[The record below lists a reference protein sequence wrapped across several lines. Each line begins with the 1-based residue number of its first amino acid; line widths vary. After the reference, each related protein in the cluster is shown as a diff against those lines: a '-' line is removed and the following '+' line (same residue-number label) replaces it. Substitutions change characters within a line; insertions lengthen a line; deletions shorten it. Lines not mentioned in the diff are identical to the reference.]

1 MLNSQE
7 IIGHVTSPPSFVTK
21 TPPNIDDNTVI
32 VAVASPDLETGVQ
45 SRNGRF
51 LSDFYAFDHLFKGLG
66 HSQTWLTAA
75 DPERL
80 LETYGNYLHG
90 NPYQEQKV
98 VLSSSLL
105 QNGEITP
112 PVVVEPQGMIDRFLN
127 EVERASAEAA
137 QHDRLLLIMVF
148 CHGLVDHRFL
158 LDASDDERGLEV
170 NRLREA
176 IADGCRATIL
186 TPACYAEGWIVKD
199 LTGNNQHPLS
209 ATPGKQSESWVLS
222 PSASKRA
229 YGSIFVSSVIAT
241 LVSKGSRLVA
251 AEDDDEEEDGGGE
264 ASDGKEI
271 ERLQPD
277 RPNEIQAEAYRSFC
291 WSILDTCLG
300 KLHRMAY
307 DQGLCFSA
315 QDDQWSWP
323 WIKRTGTPLA
333 QFQSRWDA
341 LETVKFSGDEAQRL
355 FGDPDDS
362 NDWGPS
368 SQTSDPEVQNR
379 MEDLVHQQRVPP
391 LAKLLLE
398 TCPGDWSRG
407 WGNRDRSYLEQLAT
421 GVVIPRE
428 KRSYSLADPL
438 EFIRYRLEAAAMA
451 DRIVSLFQLPVP
463 FGESCIM
470 CDLDHF
476 NARAGKESEGYWRR
490 YSIVWSCLA
499 TNLYPE
505 ARNIQGHE
513 FVRPL
518 RYVVAAVSMMPL
530 SDEKAESLANEILEY
545 TGRLRKGVE
554 EGVAT
559 NEEVAR
565 QSRRWIAAIGRKA
578 RR

>member
-7 IIGHVTSPPSFVTK
+7 IIGLVTSPPSFVTK

-51 LSDFYAFDHLFKGLG
+51 LSDFYAFNYLFKGLG

-148 CHGLVDHRFL
+148 FHGLVDHRFL

-186 TPACYAEGWIVKD
+186 TPACYAEGWIGKD

-209 ATPGKQSESWVLS
+209 ATPGKQSE
-222 PSASKRA
+222 
-229 YGSIFVSSVIAT
+229 
-241 LVSKGSRLVA
+241 
-251 AEDDDEEEDGGGE
+251 
-264 ASDGKEI
+264 
-271 ERLQPD
+271 
-277 RPNEIQAEAYRSFC
+277 
-291 WSILDTCLG
+291 
-300 KLHRMAY
+300 
-307 DQGLCFSA
+307 SA

-368 SQTSDPEVQNR
+368 SQTSDPEVQKR

-398 TCPGDWSRG
+398 TCPGDWSRC
-407 WGNRDRSYLEQLAT
+407 WGDRDRSYLEQLST
-421 GVVIPRE
+421 DVVIPRE

-463 FGESCIM
+463 FGESCIT
-470 CDLDHF
+470 CDLDRF
-476 NARAGKESEGYWRR
+476 NTRAGKESEGYWRR
-490 YSIVWSCLA
+490 CSIVWSCLA

-505 ARNIQGHE
+505 PRNIQGHE

-530 SDEKAESLANEILEY
+530 SNEKAESLANEILEY

-559 NEEVAR
+559 NEGVPAR
-565 QSRRWIAAIGRKA
+565 ADVELQQSVERPVVSSILLSGEDEEEDEEKEEDEDEEEEEDEDEKA
-578 RR
+578 EEGSDR

>member
-7 IIGHVTSPPSFVTK
+7 ALVHVASRPSFVTK
-21 TPPNIDDNTVI
+21 TPPNIDCNTVI
-32 VAVASPDLETGVQ
+32 VAVASPDLDAGIQ
-45 SRNGRF
+45 SRDGWF
-51 LSDFYAFDHLFKGLG
+51 LSDFYAFNYLFKGLG

-80 LETYGNYLHG
+80 LETHGNYLHG

-127 EVERASAEAA
+127 EVERASVEAA
-137 QHDRLLLIMVF
+137 KNDRPLLILVF

-158 LDASDDERGLEV
+158 LDAADDARGLKA

-186 TPACYAEGWIVKD
+186 TSACYAEGWLVKD
-199 LTGNNQHPLS
+199 LKGNNQHPPS
-209 ATPGKQSESWVLS
+209 ATPGEQSESWVLS
-222 PSASKRA
+222 PSASKLA
-229 YGSIFVSSVIAT
+229 YGSIFASSVIAT
-241 LVSKGSRLVA
+241 LKSKGSPLFA
-251 AEDDDEEEDGGGE
+251 AEDDGEENEE
-264 ASDGKEI
+264 KKASDGKEV
-271 ERLQPD
+271 ETFQPD
-277 RPNEIQAEAYRSFC
+277 RPNEIQKGTYRSFRR
-291 WSILDTCLG
+291 SVLDACKG

-307 DQGLCFSA
+307 DQGFCFSA
-315 QDDQWSWP
+315 LDDQWSWP

-333 QFQSRWDA
+333 QFQSRWDS

-362 NDWGPS
+362 NDWAPP
-368 SQTSDPEVQNR
+368 SQTSDTEVQKR
-379 MEDLVHQQRVPP
+379 MGELVYQQRVPP

-398 TCPGDWSRG
+398 TCTGDWSKG
-407 WGNRDRSYLEQLAT
+407 WGNRDRGYLEQLAT

-428 KRSYSLADPL
+428 ESAYSDADPM
-438 EFIRYRLEAAAMA
+438 EFIRYRLETAAMA

-463 FGESCIM
+463 FGESCSM
-470 CDLDHF
+470 CDIDRF
-476 NARAGKESEGYWRR
+476 YVRAGKESEGYSRR

-499 TNLYPE
+499 KDLFPVPGL
-505 ARNIQGHE
+505 IQGHQ
-513 FVRPL
+513 FARPF
-518 RYVVAAVSMMPL
+518 RYVVAAASMMPL
-530 SDEKAESLANEILEY
+530 SDEKLESLADEILEY
-545 TGRLRKGVE
+545 TDRLRKGVE

-559 NEEVAR
+559 NEEVVR
-565 QSRRWIAAIGRKA
+565 QSRRWIASIGRKA
-578 RR
+578 RH

>member
-7 IIGHVTSPPSFVTK
+7 IIGLVTSPPSFVTK

-51 LSDFYAFDHLFKGLG
+51 LSDFYAFNYLFKGLG

-148 CHGLVDHRFL
+148 FHGLVDHRFL

-186 TPACYAEGWIVKD
+186 TPACYAEGWIGKD

-241 LVSKGSRLVA
+241 LVSKGNPLVA
-251 AEDDDEEEDGGGE
+251 AEDDDEEDGGGE

-368 SQTSDPEVQNR
+368 SQTSDPEVQKR

-398 TCPGDWSRG
+398 TCPGDWSRC
-407 WGNRDRSYLEQLAT
+407 W
-421 GVVIPRE
+421 
-428 KRSYSLADPL
+428 
-438 EFIRYRLEAAAMA
+438 
-451 DRIVSLFQLPVP
+451 
-463 FGESCIM
+463 
-470 CDLDHF
+470 
-476 NARAGKESEGYWRR
+476 
-490 YSIVWSCLA
+490 
-499 TNLYPE
+499 
-505 ARNIQGHE
+505 
-513 FVRPL
+513 
-518 RYVVAAVSMMPL
+518 VSMMPL
-530 SDEKAESLANEILEY
+530 SNEKAESLANEILEY

-559 NEEVAR
+559 NEGVPAR
-565 QSRRWIAAIGRKA
+565 ADVELQQSVERPVGEDEEEDEEKEEDEDEEEEEDEDEKA
-578 RR
+578 EEGSDR